1 MMATYKYKA
10 LDRNSVIVRGL
21 IDAIDEENA
30 FSILKRRQ
38 LDPFE
43 LSQKADQTNF
53 FVRKKAIKSRDM
65 ARFVRQLATLL
76 SAGVTLLEA
85 LASLARSN
93 SHPALSSAAQ
103 GIRKDLRAG
112 ERLSTAMSKH
122 LPKLPGYVPRL
133 AELGEATG
141 KSAKA
146 LTDAAERMEYED
158 AMRREIRTSLSYPL
172 FLTIVGGAI
181 VFLMFLFIVPRFDQL
196 IGANRND
203 LPMMSQLVI
212 NLGVGLKNNL
222 AIFLILMTSIIAGCI
237 FISQNDT
244 IKQTLRSFAERIF
257 LIGPV
262 LIQSDLGGWARTL
275 GIALDNGADILS
287 ALQLGEL
294 GLRSPRLKSGMR
306 TARSEIRAGRNIDE
320 VLEENIPDLDPLTVD
335 LVRTGR
341 ASGRLADM
349 LLFIGESQENE
360 TRELTKRLTALAEPI
375 AILIIAAIVGTIV
388 ISIVLAMTS
397 LYDFA

>member
-1 MMATYKYKA
+1 MATYKYKA
-10 LDRNSVIVRGL
+10 LNRNEVTVRGE
-21 IDAIDEENA
+21 IDAVDEANA
-30 FSILKRRQ
+30 FTLLKRRQ
-38 LDPFE
+38 LAPYE
-43 LSQKADQTNF
+43 LSQKAEQTQF
-53 FVRKKAIKSRDM
+53 FVRKKVIKSRDM
-65 ARFVRQLATLL
+65 ARFIRQLATLL

-93 SHPALSSAAQ
+93 SHPALATAAQ
-103 GIRKDLRAG
+103 NIRKDLRAG

-122 LPKLPGYVPRL
+122 LPKLPRYVPRL

-172 FLTIVGGAI
+172 FLTIVGGTI

-196 IGANRND
+196 IGSNRDN
-203 LPMMSQLVI
+203 LPIMSKIVI
-212 NLGVGLKNNL
+212 NMGVGLKNNL
-222 AIFLILMTSIIAGCI
+222 YIFIVAMAAVISGSI
-237 FISQNDT
+237 FISRNET
-244 IKQTLRSFAERIF
+244 IKQTLRSFSERAI

-294 GLRSPRLKSGMR
+294 GLRSPRLRAGMR
-306 TARSEIRAGRNIDE
+306 TARSEIRAGRNLDE

-375 AILIIAAIVGTIV
+375 AILIIATIVGTIV

-397 LYDFA
+397 LYDFT